1 MVKLMEI
8 KSFKCY
14 NAKSE
19 IEIEPNSWI
28 QDQLGNMNSVLKYL
42 TEFRPKFVDDYVQ
55 HLIKRLRN
63 AIDSIEKKDG
73 FYDFPAEEQKFESLD
88 KFPKLRKISREFLL
102 THLNPLMK
110 SSSNSE
116 KYIVYGLNRANAG
129 ERISYH
135 RVKSF
140 AEMLGK
146 DEGIELYTKILT
158 KLVEDMHKKNPQ
170 KSDRTVT
177 KSREGAIKWWC
188 ETGLANFT
196 YCVLDEHM
204 DVYRF
209 DKCFTHEALK
219 DFNDP
224 DIAYYA
230 SCYIGDIPAY
240 NKGRII
246 HMRRTQTLHHGDFC
260 DELYWDSRVHDNPKQ
275 PSLDF
280 TRKLGKD

>member
-1 MVKLMEI
+1 MEI

-14 NAKSE
+14 NARKE
-19 IEIEPNSWI
+19 IEIEPTVWI
-28 QDQLGNMNSVLKYL
+28 QEQLENMNSVLKYL
-42 TEFRPKFVDDYVQ
+42 TELKPRFVGDYVQ
-55 HLIKRLRN
+55 HLSKRLRT

-73 FYDFPAEEQKFESLD
+73 FYDFPTGEQELESLD
-88 KFPKLRKISREFLL
+88 KFPDLKTFTREFLL
-102 THLNPLMK
+102 VHLNPLMRLPA
-110 SSSNSE
+110 NSE
-116 KYIVYGLNRANAG
+116 KYLVYGLNRAKAG

-146 DEGIELYTKILT
+146 EAGIELYTKILT
-158 KLVEDMHKKNPQ
+158 KIVEDMHRRNPQ

-177 KSREGAIKWWC
+177 KSREGSVKWWC
-188 ETGLANFT
+188 ATGLANFT

-230 SCYIGDIPAY
+230 SCYIGDIPVF

-260 DELYWDSRVHDNPKQ
+260 DELYWDSRFHDNPKQ

-280 TRKLGKD
+280 TRKLGSNHL